1 MKLNPLCLEFSGYEG
16 YEGLTGSFCKCKREP
31 KTTLGNMANFENT
44 TCGESAF
51 RRGSGQK
58 VIGFS
63 FYEHDDT
70 RLKERK
76 QNKSWINPPYFR
88 GVKENLDLVAT
99 FYPGWTVRL
108 YHDLD
113 PEDPL
118 MDTLCSYLCK
128 YHYFDLCQVNNLP
141 STLLKGGP
149 LHFFIGCIFMELDKL
164 WVRALQGGH
173 SCH

>member
-1 MKLNPLCLEFSGYEG
+1 MVEIVILVGCFFSVRIDLELHEIVVVINYKLNPFCLEFAG

-88 GVKENLDLVAT
+88 GVKE
-99 FYPGWTVRL
+99 
-108 YHDLD
+108 
-113 PEDPL
+113 
-118 MDTLCSYLCK
+118 
-128 YHYFDLCQVNNLP
+128 
-141 STLLKGGP
+141 
-149 LHFFIGCIFMELDKL
+149 I
-164 WVRALQGGH
+164 
-173 SCH
+173 